1 MKILIVIDSLGSGG
15 AQKLK
20 GNLAKSLSDLG
31 HVVELFI
38 YNPKGDFFT
47 SEFQSYGIKIHA
59 VEKKKEGFSLY
70 IVKQLRSIIL
80 EHNYDG
86 VISSMH
92 APSIYAALA
101 MIGRSVKGR
110 LIVCEESSSNA
121 PVPILKKLLFY
132 LASLSAYS
140 VVANSFNEARLL
152 KRRPGLSKK
161 THAILNGFEIP
172 APSKDQTVT
181 QNKNL
186 KLLVVGRIAYP
197 KNGVNLL
204 KALSLFYDRNGWIP
218 RVEWAGRRDGSFDK
232 SIEMQK
238 EMDKYLLKNTKL
250 SSKLAWLGEVKDI
263 VSLYRKSDALLLVS
277 IYEGLPM
284 VICEAMIEGCFVIAS
299 NVCDHPFIIG
309 DEERGF
315 LCDPLSPESIC
326 NSIER
331 LSVMSFS
338 EKSNMI
344 KNAREFAELNFDQGS
359 MSSAYESLL
368 IEHNSC

>member
-15 AQKLK
+15 AQRLK
-20 GNLAKSLSDLG
+20 GNLAKSLLDLG

-38 YNPKGDFFT
+38 YNPKDDFFA

-59 VEKKKEGFSLY
+59 VEKEKEGFSVY
-70 IVKQLRSIIL
+70 VVHQLRSIL
-80 EHNYDG
+80 LKNNYDG

-101 MIGRSVKGR
+101 MIGSTRGR

-121 PVPILKKLLFY
+121 PVPIFKKLLFY
-132 LASLSAYS
+132 LASLSAHS

-152 KRRPGLSKK
+152 KKRPGLLKK

-172 APSKDQTVT
+172 TLSKDQVVT
-181 QNKNL
+181 QNKDL

-204 KALSLFYDRNGWIP
+204 KALSLFYERNGWIP
-218 RVEWAGRRDGSFDK
+218 KVEWAGRKDGSFDK

-250 SSKLAWLGEVKDI
+250 SSKWTWLGEVKDI
-263 VSLYRKSDALLLVS
+263 TSLYRKSDALLLVS

-309 DEERGF
+309 DEERGL
-315 LCDPLSPESIC
+315 LCNPLSPESIC

-359 MSSAYESLL
+359 MASAYESLL
-368 IEHNSC
+368 IKDNSY